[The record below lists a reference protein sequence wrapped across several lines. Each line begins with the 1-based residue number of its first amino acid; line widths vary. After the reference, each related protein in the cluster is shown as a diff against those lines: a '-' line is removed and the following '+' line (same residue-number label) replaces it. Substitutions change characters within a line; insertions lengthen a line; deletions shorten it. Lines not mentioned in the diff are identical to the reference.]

1 MNSEWGMGGMY
12 ETNITEAEGVKINQS
27 RVIRGGGGVQCLSK
41 YSLLF
46 LLSLPL

>member
-1 MNSEWGMGGMY
+1 MY

-27 RVIRGGGGVQCLSK
+27 GVIREGCNVLSK